1 MNRRSFLASSAAA
14 GLAAC
19 ATAAPRSTGWTLAG
33 EVDAAV
39 ARAMALNMT
48 PGLAVAVYTR
58 EGVYARGFGVT
69 DVSTSAPADADTAFY
84 IASST
89 KPLTSLALVALHQRG
104 AFNLD
109 STLAAYAPNAPFPA
123 AVGADQTTFR
133 QMLSHTSGID
143 NGPIGFRVAFSGQHD
158 PETLWRLL
166 AESTVNAEAPRGRF
180 DYTNVGYNIT
190 TVLSDH
196 RLGVAWQDL
205 LDREVFGPAGMARAS
220 ARMSRAAGWSVAKP
234 HALNGDGAVARIYLE
249 KTDQTMQSAGGVI
262 MSANDAARWL
272 ELMLTQGRVGRR
284 QILAPEIIEAMKTP
298 IAEVQAEF
306 DGYRREAYAL
316 GWYHGPYRDQR
327 LLHHFGGFAGF
338 RAHVSFMPAV
348 GVGVAVFANGNQG
361 GAATD
366 AVANY
371 VYDRVLSADDASQRF
386 DAALADGAQRRA
398 RSVSAITTDRAN
410 RAGRQWTLTRAREAY
425 AGAYENDAWGRIEV
439 TADGDALRL
448 RFGAMQAT
456 AEPFTQPNSIRV
468 ELVPGQGEPV
478 LFEGDGEHPVALR
491 TRTGRFQRV

>member
-1 MNRRSFLASSAAA
+1 MNRRSFLAASAAA

-19 ATAAPRSTGWTLAG
+19 ATAAPRSNGWALAG
-33 EVDAAV
+33 ELDAAV
-39 ARAMALNMT
+39 ARGMALNMT

-58 EGVYARGFGVT
+58 EGVYTRGFGVT
-69 DVSTSAPADADTAFY
+69 DVGTSARADADTAFY

-89 KPLTSLALVALHQRG
+89 KPLTSLALATLHQRG
-104 AFNLD
+104 TFNLD
-109 STLAAYAPNAPFPA
+109 STLAAYAPDAPFPA

-143 NGPIGFRVAFSGQHD
+143 NGPVGFRVAFSGQHD
-158 PETLWRLL
+158 PDTLWRLL

-190 TVLSDH
+190 TVLTDR

-205 LDREVFGPAGMARAS
+205 LGRELFDPAGMTRTS
-220 ARMSRAAGWSVAKP
+220 ARMSRAASWSVAKP
-234 HALNGDGAVARIYLE
+234 HALNGDGALSRIYLE
-249 KTDQTMQSAGGVI
+249 KTDQTMQSAGGVV

-272 ELMLTQGRVGRR
+272 ELMLDQGRIGGR
-284 QILAPEIIEAMKTP
+284 QIIAPEIIEAVKTP

-306 DGYRREAYAL
+306 DGYTREGYAL

-361 GAATD
+361 GAVTD
-366 AVANY
+366 AIANY
-371 VYDRVLSADDASQRF
+371 VYDRMLGADDATQRF
-386 DAALADGAQRRA
+386 DAALADGATRRA
-398 RSVSAITTDRAN
+398 RSVTAITTDRAN
-410 RAGRQWTLTRAREAY
+410 RASRQWTLTRAREAY
-425 AGAYENDAWGRIEV
+425 AGAYESAAWGRIEV
-439 TADGDALRL
+439 AADGDALRV
-448 RFGAMQAT
+448 RYGALQAV

-478 LFEGDGEHPVALR
+478 LFESDDERPSRLR
-491 TRTGRFQRV
+491 TRMASFERV